1 MEAIKKFERRVWR
14 NNRPKMTF
22 THHHDI
28 VKIIRKTAE
37 EQGVSFSV
45 VADEALYAGL
55 KEMGRI

>member
-1 MEAIKKFERRVWR
+1 VWR

-22 THHHDI
+22 TLHHDI